1 MRACTVAISFLYLCS
16 FMAGQQAPPAPQEAP
31 TQDDTI
37 PTFGTTVVLPSG
49 LKGEVFN
56 LRSGTSKLPNFK
68 HLKPVGVIYTNSLNI
83 PPREFTSGFPG
94 VTDRFEWFAIDYSG
108 RFWIEKP
115 GNYTFHLISD
125 DGSKLYIDDTEV
137 IDNDGSHVVVAR
149 DGAIALSGG
158 IHSIRVSY
166 FQGRRYRLA
175 LILQVKGPD
184 DANWKT
190 FSTEDYKPPAHP
202 EDWKFGGEKD
212 LDAAPKPK
220 K

>member
-1 MRACTVAISFLYLCS
+1 MGEMAVAVPLLCWLL
-16 FMAGQQAPPAPQEAP
+16 AGHQNPPPSPQTTP
-31 TQDDTI
+31 TEEEI

-49 LKGEVFN
+49 LKGEIYN
-56 LRSGTSKLPNFK
+56 LKNNTSKLPNFK
-68 HLKPVGVIYTNSLNI
+68 HLKPVGEIYTNSLNI

-94 VTDRFEWFAIDYSG
+94 VTDRFEWFAIDYTG

-115 GNYTFHLISD
+115 GAYTFRLVSD
-125 DGSKLYIDDTEV
+125 DGSKLYIDDKEA
-137 IDNDGSHVVVAR
+137 IDNDGAHVVVSR
-149 DGAIALSGG
+149 DGEVILSGG
-158 IHSIRVSY
+158 IHAIRVSY

-175 LILQVKGPD
+175 LILQVKGPGD
-184 DANWKT
+184 TNWKT

-212 LDAAPKPK
+212 LDQPPAKPK